1 MNAHMTSAFTE
12 LAQQP
17 LLTAASAFLL
27 IFTAV
32 AALDGVYIHLWKLR
46 LHARAASY
54 VEHLWHTAS
63 AVLFVPMVA
72 ALFVADAR
80 GVVLWLGLAM
90 LAATHVVEVFDVR
103 AERSSRRAL
112 GGLSRAELAVHVAA
126 VATRT
131 TAVGLLLATRPAA
144 AWSLD
149 AAPVAGSTPAL
160 LVAASEGVLWGAVA
174 VALLHVGLAVR
185 HCPSCA
191 GLRGRWSGAAGA

>member
-1 MNAHMTSAFTE
+1 MLPAVTE

-27 IFTAV
+27 IFVAV
-32 AALDGVYIHLWKLR
+32 AAVDGVYIHLWKLR

-90 LAATHVVEVFDVR
+90 LMATHAVEVFDMR
-103 AERSSRRAL
+103 AERSSREAL
-112 GGLSRAELAVHVAA
+112 GGLSRAELAVHITA
-126 VATRT
+126 VTTRT
-131 TAVGLLLATRPAA
+131 AAVGLLLASRPAE

-149 AAPVAGSTPAL
+149 AVPVAGSAPAL
-160 LVAASEGVLWGAVA
+160 LAAASEGVLWGAVV

-191 GLRGRWSGAAGA
+191 GLRGCTAGATV